1 MKQLVKLLTLVLAC
15 LMLVSSFVACGDTV
29 DTETGAKDTEG
40 NLQETESETEA
51 DEYVKDDVPAD
62 LRFDGET
69 VTFFTRD
76 DTEAWLYEMDCDT
89 IMNDT
94 LYDAIY
100 YRNKTVEE
108 RLGVTITTIHQKGSN
123 NNAGAWN
130 DAYRVAV
137 NNKTGDFDAAA
148 MYTSQGSVLAV
159 EGIFYNAVDFP
170 YISLD
175 KPWWNQTLREELTLF
190 NTLYFLAGDITI
202 SQVYCGVA
210 LFYNKD
216 LFDKYFA
223 SQNIDLYQLVADQK
237 WTIDYMYDLVAEV
250 HEDVN
255 GDGVL
260 NDGDVVGFL
269 DDDFA
274 STGSALRDAWIAA
287 CGIDITQMVGGMP
300 EYTFYNSRTVD
311 AFEKIKRLGSQN
323 PGTFCM
329 TYPEFTKFENGN
341 VLFDMDRMSAG
352 ANYRS
357 MANRYGVLPLPMY
370 EENQE
375 GGYHTVVFNGASM
388 TTIPSSLIDER
399 KDLVGATLEL
409 MAAESYRQV
418 RPAYCEVA
426 LKTKYSEDPQDAAM
440 YDLIIDSFQY
450 SFGYIYST
458 KSLGGVGNLF
468 RNLSIDIAQKW
479 DENDE
484 VYQEKLN
491 ELIDGLDE
499 ASFIANYGGAS

>member
-1 MKQLVKLLTLVLAC
+1 MKRFVKIAAIALVL
-15 LMLVSSFVACGDTV
+15 LMLVSSFVACGGNEGS
-29 DTETGAKDTEG
+29 ETDPK
-40 NLQETESETEA
+40 ETESQSTETEA
-51 DEYVKDDVPAD
+51 GVDSEPYVKDDVPTD
-62 LRFDGET
+62 LRFNGET

-76 DTEAWLYEMDCDT
+76 DTEAWLYEMDCDA

-100 YRNKTVEE
+100 YRNITVEE

-159 EGIFYNAVDFP
+159 EGIFYNVVDFP

-175 KPWWNQTLREELTLF
+175 KPWWNQSLREELTLF

-202 SQVYCGVA
+202 SQITCGEA

-216 LFDKYFA
+216 LMDKYFP
-223 SQNIDLYQLVADQK
+223 NGEIDLYQVVEDKK
-237 WTIDYMYDLVAEV
+237 WTIDYMYDIVSQV
-250 HEDVN
+250 HEDV
-255 GDGVL
+255 DGSGTVT
-260 NDGDVVGFL
+260 DGDVVGFL
-269 DDDFA
+269 DGDFA
-274 STGSALRDAWIAA
+274 SNGEANRDAWIAA
-287 CGIDITQMVGGMP
+287 CGIKITEMVGGLP
-300 EYTFYNSRTVD
+300 EYSFYSTRTVN
-311 AFEKIKRLGSQN
+311 AFEKVKRLNQS
-323 PGTFCM
+323 PGTLCLS
-329 TYPEFTKFENGN
+329 YPETTKFENGN
-341 VLFDMDRMSAG
+341 VLFDMDRLRAG
-352 ANYRS
+352 SLFRT
-357 MANRYGVLPLPMY
+357 MENRYGVLPLPMY

-375 GGYHTVVFNGASM
+375 GGYKTVVFNGASM
-388 TTIPSSLIDER
+388 ATIPSSLPDER
-399 KDLVGATLEL
+399 KDVVGATLEL

-426 LKTKYSEDPQDAAM
+426 LKTKYSEDPKDAAM
-440 YDLIIDSFQY
+440 YDLIIDSFHY
-450 SFGYIYST
+450 NFGFIYST

-468 RNLSIDIAQKW
+468 RNLGNDIAQKW

-499 ASFIANYGGAS
+499 VSFIANYGGAS

>member
-1 MKQLVKLLTLVLAC
+1 MKRSIQLLTLVLAL
-15 LMLVSSFVACGDTV
+15 LMLVSAFAACGET
-29 DTETGAKDTEG
+29 TETETRA
-40 NLQETESETEA
+40 QETTGDEPQKETEKN
-51 DEYVKDDVPAD
+51 DYIEDDIPDD

-69 VTFFTRD
+69 VTIFTRD
-76 DTEAWLYEMDCDT
+76 DTEAWLYEMDVDT

-100 YRNKTVEE
+100 YRNMTVEE
-108 RLGVTITTIHQKGSN
+108 QLGVTITTIHQKGSN
-123 NNAGAWN
+123 NNASAWN
-130 DAYRVAV
+130 DTYRIAV

-148 MYTSQGSVLAV
+148 MYMSQGSVLAV
-159 EGIFYNAVDFP
+159 EGLFYNVVDFP

-190 NTLYFLAGDITI
+190 NTLYYLAGDITI
-202 SQVYCGVA
+202 SQIYCGVA

-216 LFDKYFA
+216 LLDKYFA
-223 SQNIDLYQLVADQK
+223 SDNIDLYQTVADQK
-237 WTIDYMYDLVAEV
+237 WTIDYMYDLVAQV
-250 HEDVN
+250 YEDT
-255 GDGVL
+255 DGSGTMS
-260 NDGDVVGFL
+260 DGDLVGYL
-269 DDDFA
+269 DGDF
-274 STGSALRDAWIAA
+274 STTSEALRDAWIAA

-300 EYTFYNSRTVD
+300 EYTFYNSRTVN
-311 AFEKIKRLGSQN
+311 AFEKIKQLGAQN
-323 PGTFCM
+323 PGTLCFS
-329 TYPEFTKFENGN
+329 YPEHTRFENGN
-341 VLFDMDRMSAG
+341 VLFDMERLSAG
-352 ANYRS
+352 ANYRV

-388 TTIPSSLIDER
+388 TTIPSSLVDER

-426 LKTKYSEDPQDAAM
+426 LKTKYSEDPKDAAM

-450 SFGYIYST
+450 SFGYVYST
-458 KSLGGVGNLF
+458 KSLGGIGSLF
-468 RNLSIDIAQKW
+468 RNLSIDLAQKW

-484 VYQEKLN
+484 VYQEKLDD
-491 ELIDGLDE
+491 LLDGLDE
-499 ASFIANYGGAS
+499 ASFIANYGG